1 MLRETRREEK
11 VGRVVSLSIDLQG
24 ISELDRDAVIAS
36 CKKREK
42 DFVYVQRC
50 ITCAKVSPRI
60 PRNFLIRCILDASKC
75 KQGKEGLKKNSF
87 RLRGSC
93 IAICLAFTYLSEGF

>member
-1 MLRETRREEK
+1 MVMAIKKNVPLCDDGKMREKNFEIFFSSYNLKHFFLRAKISRFNAGSFMLSETRREEK

-42 DFVYVQRC
+42 DFVYDQRC
-50 ITCAKVSPRI
+50 ITCAKVS
-60 PRNFLIRCILDASKC
+60 S
-75 KQGKEGLKKNSF
+75 
-87 RLRGSC
+87 
-93 IAICLAFTYLSEGF
+93 